1 MKDTKNYQII
11 CREDGTIIC
20 SDLTLAEAENLVAN
34 YEMEDFANGEYDE
47 NFYEISKVI
56 K

>member
-1 MKDTKNYQII
+1 MKNSKSYQII

-34 YEMEDFANGEYDE
+34 YEMEDFANGEWDKD
-47 NFYEISKVI
+47 FYQISEVN
-56 K
+56 